1 VDGRRPLAGRGDAR
15 PRGRLPARAFI
26 AEPRHD
32 ETVDRFEWVAANAD
46 RADLAKLFDLL
57 AMPFLFGVVLV
68 YVLLSRG
75 RSPRLAYA
83 GGILLG
89 CGMVGLTAVQGYET
103 FAFTAVQDGRF
114 DVADLADAFDSLS
127 PGAVAMLLLFLP
139 GALFGLLTMTVALW
153 RSQAVPRGAVAL
165 IPVFIVVDI
174 FLQQGLVA
182 HAVALVGAC
191 WIASAVLLA
200 GHIAGTAS
208 ASAPPAPAPDAA

>member
-1 VDGRRPLAGRGDAR
+1 MGRWAAAATLVVAAGFQLA
-15 PRGRLPARAFI
+15 AFI
-26 AEPRHD
+26 AEPRND
-32 ETVDRFEWVAANAD
+32 ETIDRFEWVAANPD

-68 YVLLSRG
+68 YVLLTRG
-75 RSPRLAYA
+75 RSPRLAYV

-103 FAFTAVQDGRF
+103 FAFTVVQDGGF
-114 DVADLADAFDSLS
+114 DLADLADAFDSLS
-127 PGAVAMLLLFLP
+127 PAAAAMLILFLP

-153 RSQAVPRGAVAL
+153 RSRAVARGAVVL

-174 FLQQGLVA
+174 FLQQGLAA
-182 HAVALVGAC
+182 HAIALVAAC

-200 GHIAGTAS
+200 GRVVGKEGAS
-208 ASAPPAPAPDAA
+208 TPPEPSTDAA